1 MTTQTTID
9 PSIPCRT
16 ACCVLPRN
24 HSGDHCTQAEANE
37 IANELM
43 ARKPSTKGLAREDR
57 RALIASGRG
66 VVKL

>member
-1 MTTQTTID
+1 MVSGDPMID
-9 PSIPCRT
+9 PSIPCHSG
-16 ACCVLPRN
+16 CVLPRN
-24 HSGDHCTQAEANE
+24 HSGEHCSQAEANE

>member
-1 MTTQTTID
+1 MID
-9 PSIPCRT
+9 HSIPCHSG
-16 ACCVLPRN
+16 CVLPRN

-37 IANELM
+37 VANELM
-43 ARKPSTKGLAREDR
+43 ARKPMGKGEMREDR